1 MRHGSTKFAMR
12 YLNAERAQLSS
23 PNEWVKF
30 AVSRTKPNSNQI
42 AATIDICAV
51 EKWRNCTLRSIFR
64 AWVFHRNGNVK
75 IESSVDCWTR
85 RRARNFMNRF
95 CNFKC
100 RRVIAC
106 CTFCSCI
113 AWNWID
119 HKFSCIVL
127 KVRVNP
133 IIQLQHHHHRSAS
146 ARSTRRLRWLKL
158 NRTTKPNWNLFN
170 SRQESNDRAIFLMF
184 LTVDSSWQEIFQ
196 FQQLTR
202 QLSRLAGKWKTR
214 HRPATSTNLMTFP
227 CHSYEFTVFIL
238 TAFASHQRIVRASRP
253 KPSSLTS
260 RSD

>member
-1 MRHGSTKFAMR
+1 MSRSNREISIFLHAPPKFTQERHRQTFKSTAADFWLRLRSETGDMARPILFAMR

-23 PNEWVKF
+23 PNEWDKS

-42 AATIDICAV
+42 VATIDICAV

-64 AWVFHRNGNVK
+64 ARVFHENVK

-146 ARSTRRLRWLKL
+146 ARSTRLRWLKL
-158 NRTTKPNWNLFN
+158 NRTTTPNWNLFN

-184 LTVDSSWQEIFQ
+184 LTAV
-196 FQQLTR
+196 
-202 QLSRLAGKWKTR
+202 
-214 HRPATSTNLMTFP
+214 
-227 CHSYEFTVFIL
+227 
-238 TAFASHQRIVRASRP
+238 
-253 KPSSLTS
+253 
-260 RSD
+260 